1 MSCQIGSSCDLYI
14 TAVLTQFRLWSPSA
28 LASLNAQRWRMP
40 FTTWIAP
47 AKGRP
52 RCHRPSP
59 RPCLRHGSGPS
70 PRPCLH
76 SPPCTSASRK
86 TVPRFSYRGSRP
98 TCHSPLHID
107 DAKSR
112 SGHGIPSVAA
122 AAAASAEEL
131 TNLTLALR
139 FKDFGIAPIHAAT
152 VPFGMTRTLRRLSS
166 LPWERICRLVL
177 QYADELW

>member
-70 PRPCLH
+70 PRPCLRFAGCLLCH
-76 SPPCTSASRK
+76 GSASVDWYCNTLMSFGEVAFWVIARHDF
-86 TVPRFSYRGSRP
+86 RI
-98 TCHSPLHID
+98 PLLLHLRIASSWPKGYD
-107 DAKSR
+107 RRWSR
-112 SGHGIPSVAA
+112 SEWNCNPS
-122 AAAASAEEL
+122 L
-131 TNLTLALR
+131 DLR
-139 FKDFGIAPIHAAT
+139 GEFHLMHFLMGLRVLRHHRLIAPASNDVACN
-152 VPFGMTRTLRRLSS
+152 F
-166 LPWERICRLVL
+166 
-177 QYADELW
+177 